1 VEPNSPLQPKP
12 EPSVPP
18 WEAVLIILVTF
29 FISILIGGAILL
41 LLPGDLGTS
50 ITLIAGELLILIVPL
65 VYLLNRRINIKNYV
79 KINLKP
85 THILIGLASGALV
98 FLLDTVVSNL
108 LVDILGKS
116 AAVEQSNSTI
126 ITLGASTLGFAAI
139 AASLILAGICEEFAF
154 RGFFQNAL
162 TRSLQKTS
170 KNPKTA
176 YIPAIVLSAAAFGI
190 FHFDPQG
197 VYTLSAFISGLALGY
212 IYYRFNS
219 YVVAAMAH
227 ATINVIVLI
236 LLMLGV

>member
-1 VEPNSPLQPKP
+1 LENPSQPQPKP

-18 WEAVLIILVTF
+18 WEAVLVILVTF
-29 FISILIGGAILL
+29 FISILIGGTILL
-41 LLPGDLGTS
+41 LLPEDLGTS
-50 ITLIAGELLILIVPL
+50 ITLIAGELLILLIPL
-65 VYLLNRRINIKNYV
+65 VYLLNKKINIKNYV

-85 THILIGLASGALV
+85 TQILIGLASGALV
-98 FLLDTVVSNL
+98 FLLDVAVSNL
-108 LVDILGKS
+108 LVDIFGNS
-116 AAVEQSNSTI
+116 AAVQQSNETI
-126 ITLGASTLGFAAI
+126 VTLSASTLGLAAV
-139 AASLILAGICEEFAF
+139 ATSLILAGICEEFAF

-176 YIPAIVLSAAAFGI
+176 YILAIVLSAAAFGI
-190 FHFDPQG
+190 FHFDPQA

-219 YVVAAMAH
+219 YVVAAIAH
-227 ATINVIVLI
+227 ATVNVIVLI